1 MLCGLRCKPYKRKHT
16 RAYGGCLGIAG
27 RGRTRKAAKSCG
39 ESHKG
44 CDPQVSEWGNPSA
57 FGQRPPIYRRG
68 QRGELKHLSTP
79 RKREQV
85 SDSASSGERTRI
97 SPNLRPTGR
106 GGCRAHVKE
115 SERRRSGLE
124 SRPTEGDRPVDASEV
139 PWWDSLSKAGPEK
152 SCLKRPAPS
161 GKAKYWR

>member
-1 MLCGLRCKPYKRKHT
+1 MACGASHISESNT

-27 RGRTRKAAKSCG
+27 RGRTCKAAKSHG
-39 ESHKG
+39 EPHTG
-44 CDPQVSEWGNPSA
+44 FEPWVSAWGNPSA
-57 FGQRPPIYRRG
+57 FGQRPPIYRGG

-85 SDSASSGERTRI
+85 SDSASSGERTRS

-106 GGCRAHVKE
+106 GGCRAHARE
-115 SERRRSGLE
+115 SKRRRSGLE
-124 SRPTEGDRPVDASEV
+124 SRPTEGDRPVDV
-139 PWWDSLSKAGPEK
+139 PEDSWWDPLSKAGPEK
-152 SCLKRPAPS
+152 SCLKQPAPS